1 MTMQALN
8 WWRAVK
14 PHQDIR
20 EGRVNEALFA
30 ANLGRAIQGEG
41 PQEYCDAATFFAKT
55 YLTRG
60 LRELLVD
67 ILRVLSGRP
76 GPNPVVSLQTSF
88 GGGKTH
94 TELAIYHLL
103 KHPEGAMRS
112 EQVRALLAE
121 AGLEAPPPCGVA
133 VFPGSSLNP
142 LGRTTPDG
150 LTLRTLW
157 GEMAY
162 QLGGRAAYDLVAAN
176 DAQLVSPGEEALA
189 DLLRQV
195 GPCAMLFDETLH
207 YVDKVSTEK
216 GPEGDLA
223 KQTVAFLREL
233 TAAVDMVPRSM
244 LVVSLTATSMEQLS
258 SRASDWLERMDKHV
272 NRVASARTPI
282 ASTEIH
288 EIVRQRLFEQVDE
301 GAARETAARYH
312 ALYAALGGL
321 PASAQSAAYQEL
333 LARSYPFH
341 PELVTV
347 LYERWGSKPG
357 FQLTRGTLRFLALA
371 LQHLWAYRDV
381 ASLDLI
387 QPGDLSLAEDD
398 LRATVREVA
407 GDPQW
412 ESVLGSDIA
421 SATGDQSAKA
431 QLIDKERGDGQRLA
445 EGLATTILLYSLGGG
460 ENPCATRQE
469 LRLACSRPDMPDALC
484 DDLLGKFRRRL
495 FYYYFDEAKHQFR
508 KEPNVLSLQQ
518 TYRTNLQGSEEVGA
532 YLRKTTVDKALGAGT
547 NFAWVKFM
555 PEDSA
560 QVPDDDGLKLVVPDL
575 GYVMEAD
582 GPSEA
587 ARSYL
592 LEVLSHHGQ
601 VLRQYRNTVAFCLA
615 DAAGARMAKELAGDY
630 LSWRKIQRNP
640 SDWDRIGGAQQALVK
655 DQLEETESAT
665 LKALITAYAWAVVPT
680 EDPKSGKLDLQ
691 WVSLGGY
698 RPGKL
703 IAPLAWERLT
713 SESGQGQYILASL
726 TAETLLQRYGP
737 RAWPESETWV
747 TTAQLWERF
756 TRQVGLPMLARQQVL
771 PDTLW
776 LGQREGLLAI
786 GHLNDESSPRDQRDS
801 YLGLYYEEKE
811 LLPNVPGIG
820 ERWVL
825 LRPAMYRQ
833 IANQPAQVSPVEIKE
848 AIKELNG
855 RDQPVR
861 VSALYNYIKGRK
873 QDNMDETSFHASL
886 AATVKEKGV
895 AYRAAVQ
902 GADLKSLPADKAQV
916 LEGFVVEESAP
927 GPQPSSGRII
937 TVRGQLR
944 SLSELAPLFKSVL
957 QLLNSQGPRRLSISL
972 DVSAQFDKDPGAGF
986 DASLAEGFKSEQFP
1000 GLTLTDS
1007 KER

>member
-1 MTMQALN
+1 MQALN

-14 PHQDIR
+14 PHQDIC

-30 ANLGRAIQGEG
+30 ANLGRAVQGEG
-41 PQEYCDAATFFAKT
+41 PQEYCDAEAFFAKT

-67 ILRVLSGRP
+67 ILRVLSGRS
-76 GPNPVVSLQTSF
+76 GPNPVVNLQTSF

-103 KHPEGAMRS
+103 QHPDEAARV

-121 AGLEAPPPCGVA
+121 AGLEAPPPCRVA

-142 LGRTTPDG
+142 LGRTTQDG
-150 LTLRTLW
+150 VVIRTLW

-162 QLGGRAAYDLVAAN
+162 QLGGRAAYDLLAAN

-189 DLLRQV
+189 ELLRQA
-195 GPCAMLFDETLH
+195 GPCVMLFDETQH
-207 YVDKVSTEK
+207 YVDKASTQK

-244 LVVSLTATSMEQLS
+244 LVVSLTATGMEQLS
-258 SRASDWLERMDKHV
+258 PRALDWLERMDKHV

-301 GAARETAARYH
+301 GTARETAARYH
-312 ALYAALGGL
+312 ALYAGLGGL

-371 LQHLWAYRDV
+371 LQHLWAHPDE
-381 ASLDLI
+381 ASPDLI
-387 QPGDLSLAEDD
+387 QPCDLSLAEDN

-407 GDPQW
+407 GDAQW
-412 ESVLGSDIA
+412 ESVLGSDIVFP
-421 SATGDQSAKA
+421 TRDQMARA
-431 QLIDKERGDGQRLA
+431 QLMDEERGDGQRLA

-484 DDLLGKFRRRL
+484 DDLLDKFRRRL

-518 TYRTNLQGSEEVGA
+518 TYRTNLQDSDEVAA
-532 YLRKTTVDKALGAGT
+532 YLHKTITEKALGAGA

-555 PEDSA
+555 PEDGA
-560 QVPDDDGLKLVVPDL
+560 QVPDDDGLKLVAPDL
-575 GYVMEAD
+575 EYVMEAD

-587 ARSYL
+587 ARKYL
-592 LEVLSHHGQ
+592 LDVLSHHGQ
-601 VLRQYRNTVAFCLA
+601 VLRQYRNRVVFCLA
-615 DAAGARMAKELAGDY
+615 DAVAARTAEDLARDY

-655 DQLEETESAT
+655 EQLEETESAT
-665 LKALITAYAWAVVPT
+665 LKALIGAYAWAAVPT
-680 EDPKSGKLDLQ
+680 EDPRSGKLDLQ

-747 TTAQLWERF
+747 TTIQLWERF
-756 TRQVGLPMLARQQVL
+756 TRQVGLPMLVSQQVL
-771 PDTLW
+771 LDTLR
-776 LGQREGLLAI
+776 LGQREGFLAI

-801 YLGLYYEEKE
+801 YLDLYYKEKE

-825 LRPAMYRQ
+825 LRPAMYHQ
-833 IANQPAQVSPVEIKE
+833 VADQPAQVSPVEIKE
-848 AIKELNG
+848 AVKELNG
-855 RDQPVR
+855 GNQPVR
-861 VSALYNYIKGRK
+861 VSALYKYVKGRK
-873 QDNMDETSFHASL
+873 QDNMDEASFYASL
-886 AATVKEKGV
+886 DATIKEKGA
-895 AYRAAVQ
+895 AYRVEVQ

-927 GPQPSSGRII
+927 QSLPSSGRTIM
-937 TVRGQLR
+937 VRGQLR
-944 SLSELAPLFKSVL
+944 SLSELASLYKNVL
-957 QLLNSQGPRRLSISL
+957 QLLSSQGPQKLNISL

-986 DASLAEGFKSEQFP
+986 DASLAEGFKPEQFP

-1007 KER
+1007 KAK